1 MAPHVP
7 VPAPG
12 PVGPAP
18 HRPWWRRGPAITPRT
33 RILAAAAIVL
43 ATGTV
48 SSFALFSDSGSVRS
62 TFSAG
67 TLDLKFD
74 AEQDGAPDPYV
85 VEFTGGDELAPGVA
99 VTRDLVVYNSGS
111 VPATLGLTAPAVS
124 NADPGAAPLQDQ
136 MTLTVAAPGG
146 QVLYDGPLTTA
157 AFDGLD
163 LGAGGTTA
171 TGTTL
176 TLSVAIDEGAGVEVA
191 GQSVQVD
198 LPFTA
203 VQSTTP

>member
-1 MAPHVP
+1 MTTHVP
-7 VPAPG
+7 EPESGIAP
-12 PVGPAP
+12 P
-18 HRPWWRRGPAITPRT
+18 RPSWWQRGPAITPRT

-74 AEQDGAPDPYV
+74 ADQDGAPDPYV
-85 VEFTGGDELAPGVA
+85 VAFTGADQLAPGVP

-111 VPATLGLTAPAVS
+111 VPATLSLTAPVVS
-124 NADPGAAPLQDQ
+124 NPDPGAAPLEDQ
-136 MTLTVAAPGG
+136 MTLTVSAPGG
-146 QVLYDGPLTTA
+146 QVLYDGPLTEA
-157 AFDGLD
+157 AFEGLD

-176 TLSVAIDEGAGVEVA
+176 TLTVAVDQDAGVEVA

-203 VQSTTP
+203 VQATAP